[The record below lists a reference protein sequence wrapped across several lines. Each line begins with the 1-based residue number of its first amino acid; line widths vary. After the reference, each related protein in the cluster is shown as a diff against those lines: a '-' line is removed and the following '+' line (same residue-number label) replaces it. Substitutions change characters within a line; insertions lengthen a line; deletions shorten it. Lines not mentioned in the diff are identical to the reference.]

1 VSDALGRAQEWL
13 ASTLERA
20 LAEQDRDFT
29 KRVREEATA
38 LAGCFNGL
46 LRMARTHSLDNLAF
60 EAPTAE
66 LAHRLAALIQLVGP
80 IHLLTVEDQVYV
92 NDLRIRFETL
102 VEQAFSLGE
111 DLHRHNIGGV
121 SFNAPLSRSQAHDL
135 VRLLTAPPAAQRPR
149 TTLQLALGAAGMKS
163 VELHPVVRF
172 KVSDSEALAVSTDL
186 RDLCREIA
194 LVLAEAFGNV
204 ATNRLPE
211 PLKARRV
218 VVRLIDLLDDTPGAT
233 HVWQMEPLLPDF
245 SLHTVM
251 VTNLALML
259 GRSVALPRQALADL
273 GVAAMFHDL
282 GFCLGPDG
290 PMVSFD
296 RHARAG
302 LGVLL
307 RQRGFHRAKVRR
319 LLAVLTHHRDLDGET
334 GPPPLYSRIIHI
346 ADDFDILTRPR
357 ARAVGPAE
365 ALARMAAHAGK
376 AYDAALLQGFINAL
390 GAYPPGTKLR
400 LADGRA
406 VVSVSAVRGPA
417 TFDRP
422 LCRAVGG
429 SGGGPVELS
438 TLAPVQGVLPGTGG
452 VTE

>member
-1 VSDALGRAQEWL
+1 
-13 ASTLERA
+13 
-20 LAEQDRDFT
+20 
-29 KRVREEATA
+29 
-38 LAGCFNGL
+38 
-46 LRMARTHSLDNLAF
+46 
-60 EAPTAE
+60 
-66 LAHRLAALIQLVGP
+66 
-80 IHLLTVEDQVYV
+80 
-92 NDLRIRFETL
+92 
-102 VEQAFSLGE
+102 
-111 DLHRHNIGGV
+111 
-121 SFNAPLSRSQAHDL
+121 
-135 VRLLTAPPAAQRPR
+135 
-149 TTLQLALGAAGMKS
+149 MKS
-163 VELHPVVRF
+163 VELHPVIRF
-172 KVSDSEALAVSTDL
+172 KVTDSEATAASTDL
-186 RDLCREIA
+186 RELCRETA

-218 VVRLIDLLDDTPGAT
+218 VVRLIDLLDEVPGAL
-233 HVWQMEPLLPDF
+233 HVWQIEPLLPDF

-282 GFCLGPDG
+282 GFCIGPDG

-319 LLAVLTHHRDLDGET
+319 LLAVLTHHRDLDGGS

-357 ARAVGPAE
+357 AKAVGPAE
-365 ALARMAAHAGK
+365 ALARMAAHAGR
-376 AYDAALLQGFINAL
+376 AYDAALLQGFVNAL

-400 LADGRA
+400 LTDGRA
-406 VVSVSAVRGPA
+406 VVSVSAVRDPA

-422 LCRAVGG
+422 LCRAVGASEG
-429 SGGGPVELS
+429 APVELS
-438 TLAPVQGVLPGTGG
+438 TLPPVQGILSGTGG
-452 VTE
+452 VSG